1 MRTRKNAARYFYDKY
16 KQQSYKHGGAII
28 NNMNYVNIEIAD
40 KKYKVL
46 VAETEEERTQGLS
59 NVESMDDDE
68 GMLFV
73 MPEDQGQVV
82 FNTEE
87 MEFDIDLVFIDQD
100 DEVYNVI
107 LGKAH
112 SSDLITSTPDEEDG
126 RTKYVL
132 EVNANSG
139 IQIGDELDFEDDED
153 DISEDDID
161 KMYILGSDGKPQMD
175 LVGGER
181 IVSRKETRELI
192 RKAKKAAKSKK
203 DSDYKKLGKY
213 MFGVLSKQ
221 DNREPEYT
229 SLPDKD

>member
-1 MRTRKNAARYFYDKY
+1 MKEIT
-16 KQQSYKHGGAII
+16 
-28 NNMNYVNIEIAD
+28 VEIAD

-46 VAETEEERTQGLS
+46 LAETEEERTQGLS

-73 MPEDQGQVV
+73 MPEDQSQVV

-100 DEVYNVI
+100 DEVYNVV

-112 SSDLITSTPDEEDG
+112 SSEVIVSEPSDSEDT
-126 RTKYVL
+126 TKYVL

-153 DISEDDID
+153 DVFEDEID

-192 RKAKKAAKSKK
+192 RKAKKASKSKK
-203 DSDYKKLGKY
+203 DADYKKLGKY
-213 MFGVLSKQ
+213 MFGILSKQ
-221 DNREPEYT
+221 DSREPEYVE
-229 SLPDKD
+229 SPN

>member
-1 MRTRKNAARYFYDKY
+1 MKEVK
-16 KQQSYKHGGAII
+16 
-28 NNMNYVNIEIAD
+28 IEIAD
-40 KKYKVL
+40 KEYKVL
-46 VAETEEERTQGLS
+46 IAETEEERIQGLG

-68 GMLFV
+68 GMLFI

-87 MEFDIDLVFIDQD
+87 MEFDIDLVFINQD
-100 DEVYNVI
+100 DEVYNVV

-112 SSDLITSTPDEEDG
+112 SSEPIISTPEDEEG

-139 IQIGDELDFEDDED
+139 IQIGDELDFEEDIDEK
-153 DISEDDID
+153 EID

-192 RKAKKAAKSKK
+192 RKAKKASKSKK
-203 DSDYKKLGKY
+203 DADYKKLGKY
-213 MFGVLSKQ
+213 MFGILSKQ
-221 DNREPEYT
+221 DSREPEYVE
-229 SLPDKD
+229 SPN

>member
-1 MRTRKNAARYFYDKY
+1 MKEVK
-16 KQQSYKHGGAII
+16 
-28 NNMNYVNIEIAD
+28 IEIAD
-40 KKYKVL
+40 KEYKVL
-46 VAETEEERTQGLS
+46 IAETEEERIQGLG

-68 GMLFV
+68 GMLFI

-87 MEFDIDLVFIDQD
+87 MEFDIDLVFINQD
-100 DEVYNVI
+100 DEVYNVV

-112 SSDLITSTPDEEDG
+112 SSEPIISTPESEEG

-139 IQIGDELDFEDDED
+139 IQIGDELDFEEDIDE
-153 DISEDDID
+153 EEID

-221 DNREPEYT
+221 DNREPEYVE
-229 SLPDKD
+229 SPN

>member
-1 MRTRKNAARYFYDKY
+1 MKEVK
-16 KQQSYKHGGAII
+16 
-28 NNMNYVNIEIAD
+28 IEIAD
-40 KKYKVL
+40 KEYKVL
-46 VAETEEERTQGLS
+46 IAETEEERIQGLG

-68 GMLFV
+68 GMLFI

-87 MEFDIDLVFIDQD
+87 MEFDIDLVFINQD
-100 DEVYNVI
+100 DEVYNVV

-112 SSDLITSTPDEEDG
+112 SSEVIVSEPSDSEDT
-126 RTKYVL
+126 TKYVL

-153 DISEDDID
+153 DVFEDEIN

-181 IVSRKETRELI
+181 IFSRENSKTLI
-192 RKAKKAAKSKK
+192 RLSKRASKSKK
-203 DSDYKKLGKY
+203 DSDYKRLGRTIFKY
-213 MFGVLSKQ
+213 MYQQ
-221 DNREPEYT
+221 DTRPSEYVEG
-229 SLPDKD
+229 PQHE

>member
-1 MRTRKNAARYFYDKY
+1 MKEVK
-16 KQQSYKHGGAII
+16 
-28 NNMNYVNIEIAD
+28 IEIAD
-40 KKYKVL
+40 KEYKVL
-46 VAETEEERTQGLS
+46 IAETEEERIQGLG

-68 GMLFV
+68 GMLFI

-87 MEFDIDLVFIDQD
+87 MEFDIDLVFINQD
-100 DEVYNVI
+100 DEVYNVV

-112 SSDLITSTPDEEDG
+112 SSEPIISTPEDEEG

-139 IQIGDELDFEDDED
+139 IQIGDELDFEEDIDE
-153 DISEDDID
+153 EEVD

-181 IVSRKETRELI
+181 IFSRENSKTLI
-192 RKAKKAAKSKK
+192 RLSKRASKSKK
-203 DSDYKKLGKY
+203 DSDYKRLGRTIFKY
-213 MFGVLSKQ
+213 MYQQ
-221 DNREPEYT
+221 DTRPNEYVEG
-229 SLPDKD
+229 PQHE

>member
-1 MRTRKNAARYFYDKY
+1 MKEVK
-16 KQQSYKHGGAII
+16 
-28 NNMNYVNIEIAD
+28 IEIAD
-40 KKYKVL
+40 KEYKVL
-46 VAETEEERTQGLS
+46 IAETEEERTQGLG

-68 GMLFV
+68 GMLFI

-87 MEFDIDLVFIDQD
+87 MEFDIDLVFINQD
-100 DEVYNVI
+100 DEVYNVV

-112 SSDLITSTPDEEDG
+112 SSEPIISTPEDEEG

-139 IQIGDELDFEDDED
+139 IQIGDELDFEDEED
-153 DISEDDID
+153 DISEEEVD

-181 IVSRKETRELI
+181 IVSRLETKELI
-192 RKAKKAAKSKK
+192 KKAKKANKEKTENA
-203 DSDYKKLGKY
+203 YKKLGKY
-213 MFGVLSKQ
+213 MFKILEKQ
-221 DNREPEYT
+221 DNRPSEYVEG
-229 SLPDKD
+229 PQHE

>member
-1 MRTRKNAARYFYDKY
+1 MKEVK
-16 KQQSYKHGGAII
+16 
-28 NNMNYVNIEIAD
+28 IEIAD
-40 KKYKVL
+40 KEYKVL
-46 VAETEEERTQGLS
+46 IAETEEERTQGLG

-68 GMLFV
+68 GMLFI

-87 MEFDIDLVFIDQD
+87 MEFDIDLVFINQD
-100 DEVYNVI
+100 DEVYNVV

-112 SSDLITSTPDEEDG
+112 SSEPIISTPEDEEG

-139 IQIGDELDFEDDED
+139 IQIGDELDFEDD
-153 DISEDDID
+153 DISDEEVE

-181 IVSRKETRELI
+181 IISIKETKSLI
-192 RKAKKAAKSKK
+192 SKAKRANKSKK

-213 MFGVLSKQ
+213 IFKILKKQ
-221 DNREPEYT
+221 DERKPEYV
-229 SLPDKD
+229 LGPNKKGE

>member
-1 MRTRKNAARYFYDKY
+1 MKET
-16 KQQSYKHGGAII
+16 I
-28 NNMNYVNIEIAD
+28 IEIAD

-46 VAETEEERTQGLS
+46 LAETEEERTQGLS

-100 DEVYNVI
+100 DEVYNVV

-139 IQIGDELDFEDDED
+139 IQIGDELDFEDD
-153 DISEDDID
+153 DISDEEVE

-181 IVSRKETRELI
+181 IISIKETKSLI
-192 RKAKKAAKSKK
+192 SKAKRANKSKK

-213 MFGVLSKQ
+213 IFKILKKQ
-221 DNREPEYT
+221 DERKPEYV
-229 SLPDKD
+229 SGPNKKGE

>member
-1 MRTRKNAARYFYDKY
+1 MKEVK
-16 KQQSYKHGGAII
+16 
-28 NNMNYVNIEIAD
+28 IEIAD
-40 KKYKVL
+40 KEYKVL
-46 VAETEEERTQGLS
+46 IAETEEERTQGLG

-68 GMLFV
+68 GMLFI

-87 MEFDIDLVFIDQD
+87 MEFDIDLVFINQD
-100 DEVYNVI
+100 DEVYNVV

-112 SSDLITSTPDEEDG
+112 SSEPIISTPEDEEG

-139 IQIGDELDFEDDED
+139 IQIGDELDFEEDIDE
-153 DISEDDID
+153 EEID

-181 IVSRKETRELI
+181 IISRLETRQLI
-192 RKAKKAAKSKK
+192 KKAKKANREKTENA
-203 DSDYKKLGKY
+203 YKKLGKY
-213 MFGVLSKQ
+213 MFKILEKQ
-221 DNREPEYT
+221 DNRPSEYVEG
-229 SLPDKD
+229 PQHE